1 MSTGRYRTDLARARG
16 LGPAKTGAGH
26 WLSERITSI
35 LLAPLSIWAVFAGF
49 RLASVDYATAVAWL
63 QQPFNAVMLLLL
75 AVVSFI
81 HMHAGMRV
89 IVVDY
94 IHKTL
99 TKSLLLVANLMVCLL
114 FAALAVVSILKV
126 ALGGGIF

>member
-63 QQPFNAVMLLLL
+63 QQPFNAVMLILLV
-75 AVVSFI
+75 AVSFI

-89 IVVDY
+89 IVEDY

-99 TKSLLLVANLMVCLL
+99 TKTGLLLLNLFVCGLL
-114 FAALAVVSILKV
+114 GALAVFSILKV
-126 ALGGGIF
+126 AFSGGAF